1 MSCAVTCPS
10 GTYADRT
17 TDPNNLT
24 CKVLFFDKIL
34 NLLLILKNSLV

>member
-1 MSCAVTCPS
+1 MSCVITCPT

-24 CKVLFFDKIL
+24 CKV
-34 NLLLILKNSLV
+34 ILKKKKIKLFYI